1 MSLSTNTTY
10 RVLLEKLGGSNPNT
24 FIGDEGELF
33 YNPSGT
39 TLKISDGSTPG
50 GVSVAGGGGGSA
62 ESYWIKTTAGIHT
75 LSNVGVGT
83 TNPQYKLDVG
93 GEINSSDSISAT
105 YSLYFLN
112 GSGSLGSAYDEGML
126 QLMDKD
132 LYINANDIIFTSYNN
147 GGTNS
152 GELMR
157 LVTTSG
163 NLGIGTTNP
172 TSKLTVAGQFQSIG
186 AGSTLTGG
194 GQIYLNDNTSNRIDF
209 NQNGVGYPSNTT
221 RSAGTKIVLYPGAID
236 GYEVDSAI
244 GIAGG
249 VLWQSVPYDMYQF
262 KWYAGTAEIA
272 SLGGGRFSLTGVDA
286 YISGNTGIGTDNT
299 TSKLEVQG
307 GDIKVGVNTSQGLI
321 LTSPNGTKFRLI
333 VNNSG
338 ALSTVLVP

>member
-24 FIGDEGELF
+24 FIGDAGELF

-50 GVSVAGGGGGSA
+50 GVSVAGAGGGGTN
-62 ESYWIKTTAGIHT
+62 YWNQTAAGINT
-75 LSNVGVGT
+75 LSNV
-83 TNPQYKLDVG
+83 
-93 GEINSSDSISAT
+93 
-105 YSLYFLN
+105 
-112 GSGSLGSAYDEGML
+112 
-126 QLMDKD
+126 
-132 LYINANDIIFTSYNN
+132 
-147 GGTNS
+147 
-152 GELMR
+152 
-157 LVTTSG
+157 
-163 NLGIGTTNP
+163 GIGTTNP
-172 TSKLTVAGQFQSIG
+172 TSKLTVAGQFQSTG

-194 GQIYLNDNTSNRIDF
+194 GQIYLNGNTSNRIDF
-209 NQNGVGYPSNTT
+209 NENGMGYPSNTT

-249 VLWQSVPYDMYQF
+249 ILWQSVPYDMYQF
-262 KWYAGTAEIA
+262 KWYAGTSEIA

-307 GDIKVGVNTSQGLI
+307 GDIKVGVNTSRGLI
-321 LTSPNGTKFRLI
+321 LTSPNGTKYRLI
-333 VNNSG
+333 VDNSG
-338 ALSTVLVP
+338 VLSTVLVP